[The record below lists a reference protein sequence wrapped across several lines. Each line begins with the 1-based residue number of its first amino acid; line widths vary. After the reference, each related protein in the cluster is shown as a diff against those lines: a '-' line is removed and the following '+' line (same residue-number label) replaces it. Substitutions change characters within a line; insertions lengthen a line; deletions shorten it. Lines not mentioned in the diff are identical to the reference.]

1 MIWFDFMIHLRS
13 PLQTQEWPAPLF
25 FYSCK
30 PTCLAVR
37 SPSPP
42 WKRCSFNFRFSG
54 HIHWIFN
61 IIWENQYQR
70 FYFKCQWWYGWI
82 SPPGDRSGGS
92 SCCRSDCGSLE
103 AWPEDGRHHRVQVDF
118 LRLLDIII
126 LKEDIQQTSPC
137 SFVFFLQNLSWYCS
151 ASRVLSYFFCKIWV
165 DIAVLAYT
173 KYKSVCQVGNWRERA
188 WTENKTMEDGRRE
201 KSWMGLGGNEH
212 RWLEGVSLFVYLFFL
227 RIHGWDLST
236 DD

>member
-1 MIWFDFMIHLRS
+1 MIWFDLMIQLRS

-82 SPPGDRSGGS
+82 SPPPYQVTALGAAVAAGVTAGVWKLGQKMGDISVFRWSLQIERFWS
-92 SCCRSDCGSLE
+92 KFCCCRFWE
-103 AWPEDGRHHRVQVDF
+103 
-118 LRLLDIII
+118 
-126 LKEDIQQTSPC
+126 
-137 SFVFFLQNLSWYCS
+137 
-151 ASRVLSYFFCKIWV
+151 
-165 DIAVLAYT
+165 
-173 KYKSVCQVGNWRERA
+173 KYKQVVSYMSPGASFLVCRLFSPRLTFCLSV
-188 WTENKTMEDGRRE
+188 
-201 KSWMGLGGNEH
+201 
-212 RWLEGVSLFVYLFFL
+212 
-227 RIHGWDLST
+227 
-236 DD
+236 